1 MALELL
7 QSMAIWYPQD
17 YFNTKAKSFFKEKY
31 DELTIKKKVTF
42 PKRDQLLII
51 KKVDEDNFK
60 ANY

>member
-1 MALELL
+1 
-7 QSMAIWYPQD
+7 
-17 YFNTKAKSFFKEKY
+17 
-31 DELTIKKKVTF
+31 VTF